1 MRITFSQLRDEVN
14 RIGKGLISLGI
25 KKGDRVAILMENR
38 EEWPMIELA
47 LFKIGGIAV
56 CCNTRLTPED
66 LKYILNKVGVKLLIM
81 SSEFKEVKT
90 SFAKILEEIAP
101 ELSLSNP
108 EKLQLNNLPYLE
120 RVIILDSEHTGCLQF
135 DTLLRRGE
143 DISDETVR
151 RMQSEVKPVDAANI
165 IFTSGTTG
173 LPKACISR
181 HGSWITRVKVM
192 GEVWDVKETDK
203 VLLPSIGYFTTFTMA
218 LGLTFPLIF
227 PLPVVIHKVFDEQ
240 KVLETIENEKITI
253 LLVVPTMLVKLFEH
267 PRFQETDSF
276 SLRTGCIGG
285 AAGAPDILLRAR
297 SKKKG
302 WGMNGH
308 KTLSIYGLT
317 ETAGP
322 VTSCTIHDKD
332 NKAAYTVGRI
342 CPLVDFKIIDP
353 VTKNDVGVDQVGEL
367 LLKGEGVME
376 DGYYGD
382 PEETADALRNG
393 WFHTK
398 DLVTFDKDGYM
409 KIVGRASEMMI
420 VGGFNVYPKEIE
432 NIIMENE
439 KVVDV
444 SVFRITDKTY
454 GEVPAAYIILKSNV
468 SMTVDEIIKYCRDKM
483 AKYKIPK
490 YIKFVDEFPL
500 NPSGKVQKLAQA
512 EELSK
517 ELGLK

>member
-1 MRITFSQLRDEVN
+1 
-14 RIGKGLISLGI
+14 
-25 KKGDRVAILMENR
+25 
-38 EEWPMIELA
+38 
-47 LFKIGGIAV
+47 
-56 CCNTRLTPED
+56 
-66 LKYILNKVGVKLLIM
+66 
-81 SSEFKEVKT
+81 
-90 SFAKILEEIAP
+90 
-101 ELSLSNP
+101 
-108 EKLQLNNLPYLE
+108 
-120 RVIILDSEHTGCLQF
+120 
-135 DTLLRRGE
+135 
-143 DISDETVR
+143 
-151 RMQSEVKPVDAANI
+151 
-165 IFTSGTTG
+165 
-173 LPKACISR
+173 
-181 HGSWITRVKVM
+181 
-192 GEVWDVKETDK
+192 
-203 VLLPSIGYFTTFTMA
+203 
-218 LGLTFPLIF
+218 
-227 PLPVVIHKVFDEQ
+227 
-240 KVLETIENEKITI
+240 
-253 LLVVPTMLVKLFEH
+253 
-267 PRFQETDSF
+267 
-276 SLRTGCIGG
+276 
-285 AAGAPDILLRAR
+285 
-297 SKKKG
+297 
-302 WGMNGH
+302 
-308 KTLSIYGLT
+308 
-317 ETAGP
+317 
-322 VTSCTIHDKD
+322 
-332 NKAAYTVGRI
+332 
-342 CPLVDFKIIDP
+342 
-353 VTKNDVGVDQVGEL
+353 
-367 LLKGEGVME
+367 ME